1 MVFYEEKRDLNQS
14 AGSGVGNACERAE
27 GDEASRGGRSGR
39 KNRGKARMRPRIF
52 SGTARGV
59 AKQLQIPPSAPR
71 QKAVVQQG
79 GCFWFF
85 TMISVPGGTGDISPI

>member
-39 KNRGKARMRPRIF
+39 KNRGKARAAPENFFGHRKRGCEATSNPSFCAKTKSSRP
-52 SGTARGV
+52 
-59 AKQLQIPPSAPR
+59 
-71 QKAVVQQG
+71 
-79 GCFWFF
+79 
-85 TMISVPGGTGDISPI
+85 TGRLLLVFYNDIRSWRNG